1 MNRLAVFT
9 LNLIGVLAFYAIAF
23 GAIVLLSH

>member
-1 MNRLAVFT
+1 MMRAAVFM
-9 LNLIGVLAFYAIAF
+9 LNLAGALAFYAIAF